1 MPEPDSG
8 PFDTVFALPAIDDD
22 PETEIGVLLMGFEP
36 ERLLAGLGV
45 ASGGAVE
52 EPATVTTYVDQLRHG
67 ARDDRTLADALV
79 AGAER
84 WRAAGAG
91 LAAVQVRPG
100 TQSAAL
106 RQLWVAAATGLAAAG
121 AGAPGLRTRSDAER
135 VYLVACWLRRAEI
148 TRTAEE
154 LCPT

>member
-1 MPEPDSG
+1 MSEPY
-8 PFDTVFALPAIDDD
+8 DTIFSLPAVDDD

-45 ASGGAVE
+45 ASRQLADD
-52 EPATVTTYVDQLRHG
+52 PATVTMYVDQLRHG
-67 ARDDRTLADALV
+67 ARDDLTLAEAID
-79 AGAER
+79 AGARR

-91 LAAVQVRPG
+91 LAAVLVPPG

-106 RQLWVAAATGLAAAG
+106 RQLWVTAAAAVDAVDAAAAAAG
-121 AGAPGLRTRSDAER
+121 PRTAGDAER
-135 VYLVACWLRRAEI
+135 VYLVACWLRRVEI
-148 TRTAEE
+148 TTTAEE